1 MAQQV
6 KNTHS
11 ARDAGDLGLI
21 PESGRSP
28 GGDHGNPLQYSCLEN
43 PMDRGALWATVHWV
57 TELDMTEATDSR
69 NQCTKMDWNL
79 IQRTIISIT
88 VGRNTLEE
96 ME

>member
-1 MAQQV
+1 MA
-6 KNTHS
+6 THS
-11 ARDAGDLGLI
+11 NILAWRILWTEEPYGLQSI
-21 PESGRSP
+21 GSK
-28 GGDHGNPLQYSCLEN
+28 
-43 PMDRGALWATVHWV
+43 
-57 TELDMTEATDSR
+57 LDMTEATDSR

>member
-1 MAQQV
+1 
-6 KNTHS
+6 
-11 ARDAGDLGLI
+11 
-21 PESGRSP
+21 
-28 GGDHGNPLQYSCLEN
+28 
-43 PMDRGALWATVHWV
+43 MDRGALWATVHWV